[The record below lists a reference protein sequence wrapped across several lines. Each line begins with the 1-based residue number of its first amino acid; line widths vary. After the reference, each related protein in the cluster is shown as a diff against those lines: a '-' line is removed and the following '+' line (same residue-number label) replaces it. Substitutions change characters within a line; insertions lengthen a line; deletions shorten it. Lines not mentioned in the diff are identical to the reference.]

1 MPRLSIIVPVY
12 NTAPYLRPCID
23 SVLSQ
28 CFTDFELLLVDDGSS
43 DGSGDVCDRYAQRDS
58 RVRVFHKENGGVSS
72 ARNLG
77 LDYAKGDWIYFVDS
91 DDEIFPGGLQ
101 TMVDC
106 ISDDVDLVLAGYERY
121 DENGN
126 LDYGIDERIVTLLS
140 PQESVETLYERH
152 GKYYDFLTYGCIR
165 LLRNSIIQKSQIRFS
180 TELANKE
187 DTLFLMQYVLKSN
200 GKTRFTTTPVY
211 RYKGRADSAMGKWNH
226 GFDITYIDSLYS
238 LIKMKQEVARCYPFF
253 SETYFVAQEGIW
265 IRYNKILTRMQ
276 QIGVHED
283 ELRARIKKDTFQE
296 LGLLFFI
303 RKKMRN
309 TRRKWFKT
317 A

>member
-1 MPRLSIIVPVY
+1 MPVLSIIIPVY
-12 NTAPYLRPCID
+12 NTSSYLHACID
-23 SVLSQ
+23 SILSQ
-28 CFTDFELLLVDDGSS
+28 GFTDFELLLVDDGSS
-43 DGSGDVCDRYAQRDS
+43 DGSESICDEYAGKDS
-58 RVRVFHKENGGVSS
+58 RVKVFHHTNGGVSS

-77 LDYAKGDWIYFVDS
+77 LDHAKGDWIYFVDS

-126 LDYGIDERIVTLLS
+126 LDYGIDDRIVTLLS
-140 PQESVETLYERH
+140 RQESVETLYERH

-165 LLRNSIIQKSQIRFS
+165 LLRNSIIQESHIRFS
-180 TELANKE
+180 TDLANKE

-200 GKTRFTTTPVY
+200 GITRFTTTPVY
-211 RYKGRADSAMGKWNH
+211 RYKARADSAMGKWNH
-226 GFDITYIDSLYS
+226 GFDVTYIDSLYS

-276 QIGVHED
+276 QLGVRED
-283 ELRARIKKDTFQE
+283 ELRARIKRDAFQE